1 MPVLPHFTRIV
12 CAVALIAACLL
23 APCSVA
29 QALDATSLIAVPPS
43 IESIAGE
50 RISDASLS
58 PGVIETMDIVL
69 ARQAAGGF
77 DDGRGKEA
85 GRVAGTWVVPSRNA
99 TVATHSGQHYVT
111 NKGGDPSMSITF
123 PTPVTVHDFYI
134 HGQGGQ
140 TSWAKAVRIIG
151 LRGGEAV
158 GETPWFE
165 NISATPA
172 RMRVNLHGVDRII
185 VEARPNIGALA
196 WYGIDDLAFT
206 PIATDEDPLPGRVL
220 LDFENTD
227 WEQKL
232 TGSPFAGLTWDTGA
246 GAFLNDR
253 DEDIVPAPAVP
264 PGFEEDGLVGVPRG
278 ADAAGGGGGPVLGD
292 GTESTIITA
301 FQSAIRGTAGSFSTP
316 PDNECAAGPNHIV
329 VVVNRVFQ
337 VFRKSD
343 NANLAST
350 NLGAFLPGSN
360 GDPRVVYDQHS
371 GRFIVV
377 VTDFNTR
384 IYLAVSMTSD
394 PMGAWYKTNFVI
406 TEGVDA
412 GSFPDHPTLGVDA
425 NGIYTA
431 SYMVG
436 GPGMTLVA
444 IDKAPLI
451 APSPSLG
458 TLTAFRNLPFDGSIQ
473 PAHTYGTPSGQYI
486 ISRFASTGLRIRRVD
501 GPLTSPT
508 LTNLGVITVAFFNSP
523 QDITTLGAATP
534 LDAVDSRL
542 INAVYRDGLLWT
554 THCVDNDGRAGIR
567 WYAVDTETMQL
578 AKFGSVVDD
587 VQSYL
592 FPSIA
597 VDTYGN
603 AFIGATLCGP
613 NTSPSACLLSR
624 AFSDVPGVISDP
636 VIYRA
641 GSGSN
646 YNVIDGFGR
655 NRWGDY
661 SMTTLDPDETSIW
674 TIQEYVHGTDVWGTH
689 IAHARV
695 FAPPANN
702 ACIQSALLD
711 LQTTPF
717 TTAFATDD
725 PAGETACGDL
735 SADVWYRFAV
745 TRSGE
750 FKVNIDNADFDAT
763 VAIYKTS
770 CPNEDD
776 LPEACAQ
783 VVNGST
789 ELVIPVT
796 PNLWRIRI
804 GSPTGTEGAGEV
816 RAIVLAPLPC
826 VGDCT
831 PQNIDGTYGNGSVNI
846 DDLVA
851 VINDFGSTANG
862 PCDVSP
868 ENPDGSLGNNAVNID
883 DLLTTLNAFGA
894 CS

>member
-1 MPVLPHFTRIV
+1 MLVLPVFTHRV
-12 CAVALIAACLL
+12 CAVASITTSRAACISACVL
-23 APCSVA
+23 ASTLFA
-29 QALDATSLIAVPPS
+29 QADATAVDAVPMVT
-43 IESIAGE
+43 AGE
-50 RISDASLS
+50 RISAAALS

-69 ARQAAGGF
+69 ERQALGGF
-77 DDGRGKEA
+77 DDGLGKEA

-99 TVATHSGQHYVT
+99 STATHSGQHYIT

-123 PTPVTVHDFYI
+123 PTSVTVHDFYI

-140 TSWAKAVRIIG
+140 TVWAKAVRVIG
-151 LRGGEAV
+151 MRDGEPV
-158 GETPWFE
+158 GETAWFE
-165 NISATPA
+165 NISATPK
-172 RMRVNLHGVDRII
+172 RMRVNPHRVDRII
-185 VEARPNIGALA
+185 IEARPNVGALA
-196 WYGIDDLAFT
+196 RYGIDDFAFT
-206 PIATDEDPLPGRVL
+206 PIATADTPMPGRVL

-232 TGSPFAGLTWDTGA
+232 TGSSFAGLTWDTGA

-253 DEDIVPAPAVP
+253 DDDIVPAPAVP
-264 PGFEEDGLVGVPRG
+264 PGFEEDNNDGAARG

-292 GTESTIITA
+292 GTEATIITE
-301 FQSAIRGTAGSFSTP
+301 FQAAIRGTAGSFSTP
-316 PDNECAAGPNHIV
+316 PDHECAAGPSHIV

-343 NANLAST
+343 NAELVST

-377 VTDFNTR
+377 ATDFNTR

-394 PMGAWYKTNFVI
+394 PTGAWYKTNFVI

-412 GSFPDHPTLGVDA
+412 GSFPDHPTLGVDE

-458 TLTAFRNLPFDGSIQ
+458 TLTAFRNLPFDGAIQ
-473 PAHTYGTPSGQYI
+473 PAHTYGSSSGEYI
-486 ISRFASTGLRIRRVD
+486 ISRFASSGLRIRRVD

-508 LTNLGVITVAFFNSP
+508 LTDLGVITVAFFNSP
-523 QDITTLGAATP
+523 QDITTLGAGTP

-542 INAVYRDGLLWT
+542 INAVYRDGLLWA
-554 THCVDNDGRAGIR
+554 THCVDNSGRAGIR
-567 WYAVDTETMQL
+567 WYAVDTDSMQL
-578 AKFGSVVDD
+578 AMFGSVVDD
-587 VQSYL
+587 VQSYM

-603 AFIGATLCGP
+603 TFIGATLCGP
-613 NTSPSACLLSR
+613 GTSPSAVILSR
-624 AFSDVPGVISDP
+624 AFSDAPGVMSDP
-636 VIYRA
+636 VIFRA
-641 GSGSN
+641 GSGSSF
-646 YNVIDGFGR
+646 NVIDGFGR

-661 SMTTLDPDETSIW
+661 SMTTLDPDGTSVW
-674 TIQEYVHGTDVWGTH
+674 TIQEYVHGTDTWGTH
-689 IAHARV
+689 IANARV

-702 ACIQSALLD
+702 VCTQSAQLGLEP
-711 LQTTPF
+711 TPF
-717 TTAFATDD
+717 TTEFATGD
-725 PAGETACGDL
+725 PAAATACGDL
-735 SADVWYRFAV
+735 SADIWYRFAV
-745 TRSGE
+745 TRVGE
-750 FKVNIDNADFDAT
+750 LKVTVDNADFDAT

-770 CPNEDD
+770 CPSGDD
-776 LPEACAQ
+776 VPLACAQ
-783 VVNGST
+783 VVSGSA
-789 ELVIPVT
+789 ELTIPVT

-804 GSPTGTEGAGEV
+804 GSPTGAEGAGTV
-816 RAIVLAPLPC
+816 QAVVIAPLPC

-831 PQNIDGTYGNGSVNI
+831 PQNIDGTYGNGIVNI
-846 DDLVA
+846 DDLIA
-851 VINDFGSTANG
+851 ILNLFGSC
-862 PCDVSP
+862 P
-868 ENPDGSLGNNAVNID
+868 
-883 DLLTTLNAFGA
+883 
-894 CS
+894 